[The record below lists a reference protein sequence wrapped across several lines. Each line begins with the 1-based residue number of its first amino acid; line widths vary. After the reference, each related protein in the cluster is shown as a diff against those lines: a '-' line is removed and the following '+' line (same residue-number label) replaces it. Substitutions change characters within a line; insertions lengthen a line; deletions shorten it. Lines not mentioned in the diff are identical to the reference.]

1 MIQMS
6 TKKHKVIK
14 PITSNCLKDLIIE
27 MRSPF
32 LFLSFYFPLFSTF
45 FLGQRDFHDGEE
57 DVVIGEICPWGSWE
71 FQTREL

>member
-1 MIQMS
+1 M
-6 TKKHKVIK
+6 
-14 PITSNCLKDLIIE
+14 IE

-32 LFLSFYFPLFSTF
+32 PTFFSSSSTF
-45 FLGQRDFHDGEE
+45 FGQRDFHDGEE